1 MRQRNYRAEYQ
12 RRIELAKERANTVG
26 KPFDRSEARGHSI
39 NRAAELA
46 RGSVPVDEWRAVK
59 EQTIEELGRTKAL
72 KIFRM
77 KRKAILANRRG
88 DKGPGQALRRMYE
101 ELQDEDYELDEAISY
116 YHEK

>member
-1 MRQRNYRAEYQ
+1 MRTRDYKAEYQ

-46 RGSVPVDEWRAVK
+46 RGSIKQDEWRSIK
-59 EQTIEELGRTKAL
+59 EQTIEEMGKTKAL

-88 DKGPGQALRRMYE
+88 DKGPGQALREYLS
-101 ELQDEDYELDEAISY
+101 ELDDEYELDEALSY